1 MRPQDKLEKLVQG
14 KTGIEDMMKKI
25 NELVDAHNGDWKN
38 PKIEPPKE
46 NPKETPKETPKKSSK
61 TD

>member
-1 MRPQDKLEKLVQG
+1 MRPQDKIEKLVQG
-14 KTGIEDMMKKI
+14 KTGIEDMMNKI

-38 PKIEPPKE
+38 PKVQEPKE
-46 NPKETPKETPKKSSK
+46 SKKESK